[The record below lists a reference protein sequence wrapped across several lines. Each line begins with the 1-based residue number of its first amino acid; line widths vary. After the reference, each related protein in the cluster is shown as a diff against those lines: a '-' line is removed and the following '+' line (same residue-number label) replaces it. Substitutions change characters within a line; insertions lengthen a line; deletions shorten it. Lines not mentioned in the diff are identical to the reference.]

1 MVGSFIQRLLGGA
14 IGGTPF
20 ALIAFGDGVT
30 RLLRGSGNPQ
40 AAEKNL
46 TDGHDRAKR
55 HGRVPIVAVAMTLKR
70 IVRSGVGTIRMASMS
85 NRDKV
90 FGIEEA
96 LALIKPGA
104 RIMIG
109 GFGLAGYPEQL
120 VEALAASGIKD
131 LTIIS
136 NDLGSPGVGLGKLL
150 TNGQIKAL
158 IGNYYNWNPEVAE
171 AYNDGRIQVVLLP
184 QGTFAEAIR
193 AAGVGMPAF
202 FSAASAGT
210 ELAVGK
216 ETREFDGR
224 TYVLERA
231 ISADV
236 ALIKAH
242 KADELGNLVYY
253 KTARNFNPLMAA
265 AASLTIVEVDEIV
278 PVGAL
283 DPESVVT
290 PHIFVDIIVGSGRD
304 GALGAG

>member
-1 MVGSFIQRLLGGA
+1 
-14 IGGTPF
+14 
-20 ALIAFGDGVT
+20 
-30 RLLRGSGNPQ
+30 
-40 AAEKNL
+40 
-46 TDGHDRAKR
+46 
-55 HGRVPIVAVAMTLKR
+55 MTVQSKFLSIK
-70 IVRSGVGTIRMASMS
+70 
-85 NRDKV
+85 
-90 FGIEEA
+90 EA
-96 LALIKPGA
+96 LALIAPGA
-104 RIMIG
+104 RIMVG

-120 VEALAASGIKD
+120 VAALATSGVRN

-171 AYNDGRIQVVLLP
+171 ACSDGRIEVTLLP

-193 AAGVGMPAF
+193 AAGVGIPAF

-210 ELAVGK
+210 DLAAGK

-242 KADELGNLVYY
+242 RADELGNLVYY
-253 KTARNFNPLMAA
+253 KTGRNFNPLMATA
-265 AASLTIVEVDEIV
+265 ATLTIAEVDEIV
-278 PVGAL
+278 PTGAL

-290 PHIFVDIIVGSGRD
+290 PHIYVDAIVRNGQDD
-304 GALGAG
+304 GFGAR